1 MGRPSASRWG
11 QLSIWTDWAAS
22 PSCVRQGVDTAV
34 RAVACDQ
41 FFNGNANHRDW
52 AAQACVYYDSAARMM
67 KLAEGVETDKEIK
80 AELTSGAAECVR
92 RAKELRDSLA
102 KPAGCGCPACK
113 AAGPPKKEEPKK
125 EQPKKEAAAKHCHCV
140 VCLPAAKTAGCTC
153 PKCKPAGKCLVHP
166 GKVEP
171 NSIRSVPAA
180 EEGAPASP
188 QAVDAI
194 VAASLPW
201 YAVYER
207 LGVPSV
213 AAELEADA
221 ARRRVADV
229 AAQLEAWTDG
239 GDAWRTETDVGR
251 PDIPGLFEELV
262 HDTF

>member
-1 MGRPSASRWG
+1 MDGGGALGGGVGGQEGRG
-11 QLSIWTDWAAS
+11 WAA
-22 PSCVRQGVDTAV
+22 
-34 RAVACDQ
+34 
-41 FFNGNANHRDW
+41 
-52 AAQACVYYDSAARMM
+52 
-67 KLAEGVETDKEIK
+67 AED
-80 AELTSGAAECVR
+80 
-92 RAKELRDSLA
+92 
-102 KPAGCGCPACK
+102 
-113 AAGPPKKEEPKK
+113 
-125 EQPKKEAAAKHCHCV
+125 AAA
-140 VCLPAAKTAGCTC
+140 AASATAS
-153 PKCKPAGKCLVHP
+153 
-166 GKVEP
+166 
-171 NSIRSVPAA
+171 SIRSVPAA